1 MKVLSLRTLEFSKIN
16 FLVGVGLGLHAEED
30 LVHHAEGRGTGGLG
44 ADLEGGQGLD
54 QEAEDLDPIL

>member
-1 MKVLSLRTLEFSKIN
+1 MEGTGRAREDTTEG
-16 FLVGVGLGLHAEED
+16 VGVGLGLHAEED